1 MPKIRS
7 FLTFAYGTLNSL
19 FMWSLVVKFLWN
31 TDKYIII
38 IYVNILLIITV
49 SVFCSTLQIKKI
61 PFQGVYIPMDH
72 IRGWF
77 TRRNHHVKIDI
88 TFLLVKSEVQSRL
101 VIFATCHIW
110 KCRYHVYWNLSY
122 SLSILKV
129 AFLKSNPFRFKET
142 SILFNDK

>member
-61 PFQGVYIPMDH
+61 PFQGVSIPMDH

-77 TRRNHHVKIDI
+77 TRRSHHVKIDI

-101 VIFATCHIW
+101 VI
-110 KCRYHVYWNLSY
+110 
-122 SLSILKV
+122 
-129 AFLKSNPFRFKET
+129 LKSCLMSPVYFCHVSYMKM
-142 SILFNDK
+142 SISCLLKSIVFIKYFESDFLEK

>member
-38 IYVNILLIITV
+38 ILCQHSSHYNC
-49 SVFCSTLQIKKI
+49 FCSTSQIKKI
-61 PFQGVYIPMDH
+61 PFQGVSIPRDNV
-72 IRGWF
+72 RGWF
-77 TRRNHHVKIDI
+77 TRRSRHVKVDF

-101 VIFATCHIW
+101 VI
-110 KCRYHVYWNLSY
+110 
-122 SLSILKV
+122 
-129 AFLKSNPFRFKET
+129 LKSRLMLPAYFCHMSFMKMLISCLLK
-142 SILFNDK
+142 SIVFIKYFESHFLEK